1 MCVSRHSVCV
11 VVSRQGMCF
20 TVQGV
25 CFTLQCTWFMVR
37 VVCFTVVA
45 HVRGCTVHAGL
56 CVAVTDSGVCVVHG
70 ECHGAV
76 RVHSVFHGISRCVF
90 HGIWVSRFV
99 VHGMS
104 GCVFHSF
111 TVVQCVCGSQHMG
124 FTVCCTVFEGVCFTV
139 RGCTAQGCKL
149 YCNCEC
155 SRCHSAW
162 RSVCSQCVFHGA
174 GVFTVQVCSTWCVFH
189 GMGVIYSINTTVQ
202 GECVLVL
209 PCMVLVHGAGCMFHG
224 ATCRHVSWCNGS

>member
-56 CVAVTDSGVCVVHG
+56 CVAVTDSGVCEVHG

-90 HGIWVSRFV
+90 HGIWVSRCV
-99 VHGMS
+99 TVYGCHGVS
-104 GCVFHSF
+104 RYFTACFTVFHGVRFTVYGCHGVSF
-111 TVVQCVCGSQHMG
+111 TVCQ
-124 FTVCCTVFEGVCFTV
+124 GVCFIV
-139 RGCTAQGCKL
+139 
-149 YCNCEC
+149 
-155 SRCHSAW
+155 SR
-162 RSVCSQCVFHGA
+162 
-174 GVFTVQVCSTWCVFH
+174 
-189 GMGVIYSINTTVQ
+189 
-202 GECVLVL
+202 
-209 PCMVLVHGAGCMFHG
+209 
-224 ATCRHVSWCNGS
+224 